1 MYAWPRGM
9 PLPVAAKYCGVGP
22 ATLRR
27 EGPKPV
33 RIGQKRL
40 VWLKEDLDKWLDGLA
55 GKATI
60 SAPEANPWDTYVF
73 GANETPSH
81 L

>member
-1 MYAWPRGM
+1 MSL
-9 PLPVAAKYCGVGP
+9 PLAAEYCSVGT
-22 ATLRR
+22 AMLGR

-33 RIGQKRL
+33 RIGRKRL

-55 GKATI
+55 GKETTSSPA
-60 SAPEANPWDTYVF
+60 ENPWDKYVF